1 MYARDLLQFDVLVSK
16 SKVSILHS
24 IFLYLSMIYVSS
36 QFLVSNDQC
45 LYQQVILLRSR
56 VFEVLLLLMISSA
69 C

>member
-1 MYARDLLQFDVLVSK
+1 MYARVLLQFDVLVSK